1 MKNIFLFIRNRFNI
15 LTFLILQGVCI
26 VILVKYNKTH
36 EAIFANNANEVTGWV
51 NTKYNFVENYFSLSQ
66 SNKQLLEENAR
77 LRNQLT
83 SSFDSPDS
91 THKVLID
98 SLLKDTTDRVRKY
111 ITLPAKVVGNSVTA
125 RNNFV
130 TLYRGSNQGVK
141 KEMGVICPQGIVG
154 KVVEVSTNYCV
165 VMSLLHSNSST
176 SCVLKKSNNA
186 GSLVWDGK
194 SPEYVI
200 LKNILKSTKVAKGD
214 TVLTSN
220 LSGNFPSGLM
230 VGTIADITADP
241 ASNFFTLKVKTATNF
256 SSLQYA
262 YLIENLL
269 YTEQKQI
276 EEKAAKKNNE

>member
-1 MKNIFLFIRNRFNI
+1 VKNIFLFIRNRFNI

-26 VILVKYNKTH
+26 AILVKYNKTH

-51 NTKYNFVENYFSLSQ
+51 NTKYNFVENYFSLTQ

-77 LRNQLT
+77 LKNQLAA
-83 SSFDSPDS
+83 SFDKPDS
-91 THKVLID
+91 THKIIID
-98 SLLKDTTDRVRKY
+98 SLLKDTTGRIRKY
-111 ITLPAKVVGNSVTA
+111 ITLPAKVVGNSVTSQS
-125 RNNFV
+125 NFI
-130 TLYRGSNQGVK
+130 TLYRGSSQGVK
-141 KEMGVICPQGIVG
+141 KEMAVVGPQGIVG
-154 KVVEVSTNYCV
+154 KVVEVSANYSV
-165 VMSLLHSNSST
+165 VMSLLHSNST
-176 SCVLKKSNNA
+176 VKCMLKKDN
-186 GSLVWDGK
+186 SLGKVEWDGK
-194 SPEYVI
+194 SPEYVT

-230 VGTIADITADP
+230 VGTIADIAADP

-269 YTEQKQI
+269 YAEQKQI